1 MPIPI
6 ARIRNAAMTSRRI
19 RIQRIVRLMRAM
31 SPLQG
36 QQQAEAEQAL
46 GEASVM
52 VILSKPSG

>member
-1 MPIPI
+1 MPT
-6 ARIRNAAMTSRRI
+6 ARIRKPAITSRRI

>member
-1 MPIPI
+1 
-6 ARIRNAAMTSRRI
+6 MTSRRI